1 MEILQTVRSLPRI
14 QKVILG
20 IGVALLLY
28 TLVGFFAVPPILKYI
43 LTNKLAETVHREV
56 GIDKVR
62 VNPYVLSAR
71 INGFTVKNR
80 DVPEP
85 FLSIDEL
92 YGNFQILSL
101 FKWGVIFKEIR
112 LETPR
117 VWVNRNVD
125 GGYNFSDLIEE
136 FASKTESSPEGAK
149 ESPAQ
154 VPGFS
159 LNNIQI
165 HNGTIEF
172 FDGPKGIRH
181 VVRELNLNIPFLSS
195 FPYYVDT
202 YVQPVLEANVN
213 GTPVTFRGKTKPFKD
228 SLETSFDLDIRK
240 FNIPF
245 YLAYVPLK
253 YNFKLVTTY
262 VDSKGVITF
271 RQYRGRPPSLG
282 FAGKIAL
289 DTIDVEDSAGNRF
302 LRLPLLD
309 LSIASSDLFSRKIR
323 FSSILVQSPEIGLRR
338 DKNGRINLP
347 SLSPDRRAWKT
358 VVKSEEREGEKAKEM
373 GREKEKASGFSIE
386 ADTIRVTG
394 GNVDFHDLSGAK
406 PFRTTFSPVNIEIN
420 HFSNADREKSGYVL
434 SLATESQE
442 NLEVSGDFTV
452 IPFSSDGSLTIGK
465 VRPGKYSPYFGGKV
479 LFDVEDGFLDL
490 STRYRIARTG
500 SERETNLSGLYLAL
514 RSLRLRKRG
523 EEKDFLAVPAA
534 DVKNAEMDLERKK
547 LVLREVST
555 RKGIIEVNRPED
567 GEWNLATLLPEGP
580 PEEEDAL
587 RGEEEKDET
596 PWQVVIGKVRLDG
609 YTVKVEDASA
619 SEPVSLTADRI
630 AFRGSN
636 LSTEKGKSGRAS
648 ISFTLNENG
657 SVAMEG
663 DVGIDPAFARMKIA
677 GKALDLV
684 PLQPYFS
691 EKVKIVV
698 TSGAV
703 SGDGTLSVASSRET
717 GQETTYAGGASL
729 RRFASV
735 DRETMNDFLKFSSLD
750 LIGMDVRYAAS
761 GSHVHV
767 DEIGLTDFF
776 SRIIV
781 NPDATLNVQGI
792 VVENEKEGKK
802 TEKGQPPASDKEES
816 AVSESSSGS
825 PTEVKIER
833 VTLQGGTINFTD
845 RNIQPAFSA
854 NLTEVGGR
862 VSGLA
867 SGEGKKADVDL
878 RGTLE
883 NYAPLT
889 ITGSINPF
897 REMFLVDLQANFQDM
912 DISSLTPYSGRYMGY
927 TIQKGKLSLDLQY
940 LIVKRKLESE
950 NRVFLDQLTLG
961 DPVES
966 PEATKLPVKLAIAL
980 LKNRKGEI
988 KLDLPVTGNVDDPQ
1002 FSVGGVILKILKNI
1016 LVKAATSPFALLG
1029 AISGGGEEIS
1039 FLEFE
1044 YGSATIPPTG
1054 EKKLSQLSKI
1064 LYERPALKVEIEG
1077 HADIEQDKEELRNI
1091 FFHRKMKA
1099 QKLKDIVRKGNTA
1112 ITVDEVVIGP
1122 EEYPKYLKRAY
1133 KREKFPKPRNFLG
1146 IAKSL
1151 PVPEMEKLMF
1161 THIEV
1166 TTDDLRLLALQRAQS
1181 VQDYLLKTG
1190 KVEANRLFL
1199 IEPDTLQ
1206 PGKKEKGKGKD
1217 SRVNFRIK

>member
-1 MEILQTVRSLPRI
+1 MEILRTVRSLPRI
-14 QKVILG
+14 QKVFLG
-20 IGVALLLY
+20 IGIALLLY

-43 LTNKLAETVHREV
+43 LTNKLTETVHREV
-56 GIDKVR
+56 TIDKVR

-125 GGYNFSDLIEE
+125 GDYNFSDLIEE
-136 FASKTESSPEGAK
+136 FASKPESSSKDAMD
-149 ESPAQ
+149 SPAQ
-154 VPGFS
+154 APRFS

-165 HNGTIEF
+165 HDGSIEF

-181 VVRELNLNIPFLSS
+181 VVREINVNIPFLSS

-213 GTPVTFRGKTKPFKD
+213 GTPVSFRGKTKPFKD

-245 YLAYVPLK
+245 YLEYVPLK
-253 YNFKLVTTY
+253 YDFKLLTAY
-262 VDSKGVITF
+262 IDSKGVITF
-271 RQYRGRPPSLG
+271 RQYLDRPPSLG
-282 FAGKIAL
+282 FAGRIAL

-386 ADTIRVTG
+386 ADTIRVAG
-394 GNVDFHDLSGAK
+394 GNVDFHDLSGSK

-420 HFSNADREKSGYVL
+420 HFSNADQEKSAYVL

-442 NLEVSGDFTV
+442 NLEVSGVFTV
-452 IPFSSDGSLTIGK
+452 IPFSSEGSLTIGK
-465 VRPGKYSPYFGGKV
+465 ARPGKYSPYFGGKV
-479 LFDVEDGFLDL
+479 LFDVGDGVFDL
-490 STRYRIARTG
+490 STRYSVSGTG
-500 SERETNLSGLYLAL
+500 RGQAINLSGLNLAL
-514 RSLRLRKRG
+514 RSLRLRKRR
-523 EEKDFLAVPAA
+523 EEKDFLTVPAA

-555 RKGIIEVNRPED
+555 RKGIIEVNRPEG
-567 GEWNLATLLPEGP
+567 GEWNLATLLPKAP
-580 PEEEDAL
+580 PEEEDSP
-587 RGEEEKDET
+587 RGEEKQGET

-609 YTVKVEDASA
+609 YTVRVKDQSPFEAVTMSA
-619 SEPVSLTADRI
+619 NRVTL
-630 AFRGSN
+630 RGEN
-636 LSTEKGKSGRAS
+636 ISTEPGKKGKAS
-648 ISFTLNENG
+648 LSFDLNGKGTIDAEGEIGISPFLLRLG
-657 SVAMEG
+657 LAVK
-663 DVGIDPAFARMKIA
+663 D
-677 GKALDLV
+677 LDLV

-703 SGDGTLSVASSRET
+703 SGDGSLSVASSGET

-735 DRETMNDFLKFSSLD
+735 DRETMNDFLTFSSLE
-750 LIGMDVRYAAS
+750 LSGMDVRHAAS

-792 VVENEKEGKK
+792 VVEKEKEG
-802 TEKGQPPASDKEES
+802 EKAENGQPPAPEKEES
-816 AVSESSSGS
+816 AVSENPPDS

-867 SGEGKKADVDL
+867 SGEGQKADVDL

-897 REMFLVDLQANFQDM
+897 RETFLVDLQANFQDM
-912 DISSLTPYSGRYMGY
+912 DISSLTPYSGRYRGY

-940 LIVKRKLESE
+940 LIVKQKLESE

-961 DPVES
+961 DQVES

-988 KLDLPVTGNVDDPQ
+988 KLNLPVTGNVDDPQ

-1029 AISGGGEEIS
+1029 AILGGGEEIS

-1044 YGSATIPPTG
+1044 YGSSAIPPTG
-1054 EKKLSQLSKI
+1054 EKKLSQLSKV
-1064 LYERPALKVEIEG
+1064 LYERPSLKMEIEG

-1091 FFHRKMKA
+1091 FFHRKVKA
-1099 QKLKDIVRKGNTA
+1099 QKLKDIVKQGNSA
-1112 ITVDEVVIGP
+1112 ITVDEVVVGP

-1199 IEPDTLQ
+1199 IEPNTLQ
-1206 PGKKEKGKGKD
+1206 PGKKEKGKD